1 MRRRQNEKATPVNQ
15 PDANELLLEELLHTL
30 DCQWSPL
37 PDKPE
42 ETAHHSLRAL
52 WHRARGHA
60 RSVEH
65 AKQAELPVLE
75 LEDFQRLRHLID
87 QRHAGVPLAHLT
99 ERQHF
104 LGLEL
109 EVGPAALVPR
119 KETEI
124 LAAAALQL
132 LHQIVQQR
140 GAALVLDVCAGSGNL
155 ATVLAHYES
164 RCRVCVADLSPA
176 AVQLAR
182 RNAQRHQLD
191 GRVRFFE
198 GDLFGPFALEE
209 FSRAFDLII
218 CNPPYISSGKVEAL
232 PPETGR
238 HEPRLAFDGG
248 AFGLDV
254 ISRLIAEA
262 PRHLR
267 PDSWL
272 CFELGNGQGDYLA
285 RHLGKNPAYTE
296 VRRLVDQQGQIRAL
310 AARTRPE

>member
-1 MRRRQNEKATPVNQ
+1 MKQ
-15 PDANELLLEELLHTL
+15 PDPNELLLEELLHTL
-30 DCQWSPL
+30 DCHWSPL

-42 ETAHHSLRAL
+42 ETAPHSLRAL
-52 WHRARGHA
+52 WHRARGHP

-65 AKQAELPVLE
+65 AQQAELPVLQ
-75 LEDFQRLRHLID
+75 LEDFRRLRALID

-99 ERQHF
+99 GRQHF

-132 LHQIVQQR
+132 LHGVVQAR
-140 GAALVLDVCAGSGNL
+140 GPALVLDLCAGSGNL
-155 ATVLAHYES
+155 ATVLAHYEPH
-164 RCRVCVADLSPA
+164 CQVCVADLSPEA
-176 AVQLAR
+176 IQLAR
-182 RNAQRHQLD
+182 RNAATHQLD

-198 GDLFGPFALEE
+198 GDLFRPFAAEE
-209 FSRAFDLII
+209 FARRFDLIV
-218 CNPPYISSGKVEAL
+218 CNPPYISSGKVDAL
-232 PPETGR
+232 PPETGQ

-254 ISRLIAEA
+254 IGRLIAEA
-262 PRHLR
+262 PRHLK

-272 CFELGNGQGDYLA
+272 CFELGQGQGDYLA
-285 RHLGKNPAYTE
+285 RNLGKNPAYAE
-296 VRRLVDQQGQIRAL
+296 VRRLMDHENRVRAL
-310 AARTRPE
+310 AVRTRA

>member
-1 MRRRQNEKATPVNQ
+1 MNHPN
-15 PDANELLLEELLHTL
+15 PNELLLEELLHTL
-30 DCQWSPL
+30 DCHWSPL

-42 ETAHHSLRAL
+42 ESAPHSLRAL

-65 AKQAELPVLE
+65 AQQASLPVLE
-75 LEDFQRLRHLID
+75 LDDFKRLRELID

-99 ERQHF
+99 ERQRF

-109 EVGPAALVPR
+109 EVGAAALVPR

-132 LHQIVQQR
+132 LHGLVQAR
-140 GAALVLDVCAGSGNL
+140 GPALVLDLCAGSGNL
-155 ATVLAHYES
+155 ATVLAHYEP
-164 RCRVCVADLSPA
+164 RCQVCVADLSPQA
-176 AVQLAR
+176 LQLAQ
-182 RNAQRHQLD
+182 RNARLHRLD

-198 GDLFGPFALEE
+198 GDLFRPFAGEE
-209 FSRAFDLII
+209 FARQFDLIV
-218 CNPPYISSGKVEAL
+218 CNPPYISTAKVDAL

-254 ISRLIAEA
+254 IGRLILEA
-262 PRHLR
+262 PRHLK

-272 CFELGNGQGDYLA
+272 CFELGQGQGDYLA
-285 RHLGKNPAYTE
+285 RSLAKNPAYVE
-296 VRRLVDQQGQIRAL
+296 VRRLVDQQNKVRAL
-310 AARTRPE
+310 AARTGA